1 MPFLFKLAFLGQ
13 TLVAFWR
20 LLPLP
25 APSLPKG
32 RKVFRRQ
39 VGRQPFCHGSWA
51 LCIPI
56 ALPCWHRW
64 LCLLGRP
71 FFLAV
76 FALHCR
82 LWRSGRLA
90 FSPLRQILEAL
101 CHHFLKH
108 NFNSSTR
115 PISVSKVRNLPGV
128 FNRLATLDA
137 VPPVYSSKNPPHNRM
152 LYLVCSQVVSYQ
164 CPATVQPVT
173 FKIIFPLIVLIDCG
187 RTCNVKWTKL
197 VVY

>member
-1 MPFLFKLAFLGQ
+1 MDKFRSCTSHNWSCFLCDKHHLNWKYIVLKHGD
-13 TLVAFWR
+13 TLLQCFHMIVVQYHI
-20 LLPLP
+20 LL
-25 APSLPKG
+25 K
-32 RKVFRRQ
+32 KMN
-39 VGRQPFCHGSWA
+39 H
-51 LCIPI
+51 
-56 ALPCWHRW
+56 
-64 LCLLGRP
+64 
-71 FFLAV
+71 
-76 FALHCR
+76 
-82 LWRSGRLA
+82 LW
-90 FSPLRQILEAL
+90 
-101 CHHFLKH
+101 KH

-173 FKIIFPLIVLIDCG
+173 FKIIFSLIVPIDCG